1 MKRLLFVLPV
11 FLFIFQSCKQ
21 SIDINDLKISN
32 TELKV
37 TFWIK
42 NSSGLENITTTKIAS
57 NSIELENV
65 TNWLRNNT
73 NGWENSINS
82 YSSPKISL
90 TNENFR
96 FLIFT
101 DFVVIGYLDKNN
113 KPRQLTKKVNLSE
126 FEFLNNIKK

>member
-1 MKRLLFVLPV
+1 MKKLLFVLPI
-11 FLFIFQSCKQ
+11 FLIIFQSCKQ

-42 NSSGLENITTTKIAS
+42 NSSGLESIASTKILNKS
-57 NSIELENV
+57 KELENL
-65 TNWLRNNT
+65 TNWLINNS
-73 NGWENSINS
+73 NGWDNSINS

-90 TNENFR
+90 TNENFK

-126 FEFLNNIKK
+126 FEFLNDMKK

>member
-42 NSSGLENITTTKIAS
+42 NSSGLENITTTKISS